1 MVFCWGGNI
10 STACVRVHSPDL
22 LSAEL
27 QSVAQQAQ
35 HPETHCSFMAAF
47 ASFFGH
53 FVCICHM
60 QAYDRIFCYATIIHD
75 IFAAQ
80 PCQCLTPFCMILPG
94 ARAAKVPKR
103 TEATPAAV
111 PVQPSQVETKF
122 LTKIYS
128 FRLRS

>member
-10 STACVRVHSPDL
+10 STACVRGHSPDL

-35 HPETHCSFMAAF
+35 HPETHCSFMAPLPPDHVNV
-47 ASFFGH
+47 S
-53 FVCICHM
+53 
-60 QAYDRIFCYATIIHD
+60 R
-75 IFAAQ
+75 
-80 PCQCLTPFCMILPG
+80 PG

-122 LTKIYS
+122 NENI
-128 FRLRS
+128 